1 MAPRR
6 LRKALGAMK
15 DQTSIALANVASTRA
30 PELDIALVKATS
42 HEEAPVDEKYVQ
54 EILQMTSCSRGYVN
68 VCVAG
73 LARRLGKTRNWIVAL
88 KTLMVTHRLMRE
100 GDPQFETE
108 LKHAGRSGM
117 RMLNLSHFRDDS
129 NSSAW
134 DYSAFVRTYALF
146 IDEKL
151 DSSVS
156 GDVRTTGH
164 IRSPVEIG
172 RKSSFGMDDSSFK
185 GRHSPDQSGRRHS
198 FDGARS
204 NRSHSFDVDKF
215 EDGQRGKK
223 ERIQMKDMS
232 ITKVLEKLPVL
243 QRLMD
248 RILGCRPTGAAKT
261 NRLVQIALYPLV
273 KESYH
278 LYSEICDGMTVI
290 LNGFFE
296 LEQPN
301 RVRAFEIY
309 NQSAKQGD
317 ELAAFYN
324 LCKNY
329 GVGRS
334 HEYPQVGFMSRLCY
348 L

>member
-1 MAPRR
+1 MAPRS
-6 LRKALGAMK
+6 LRKALGAVK
-15 DQTSIALANVASTRA
+15 DQTSIALANVAGTRV

-42 HEEAPVDEKYVQ
+42 HEEAPVDDKYVA
-54 EILQMTSCSRGYVN
+54 EILQLTSSSRGCVN
-68 VCVAG
+68 SCVAG

-88 KTLMVTHRLMRE
+88 KTLMLTHRLMHE

-108 LKHAGRSGM
+108 LKHAGRRGT

-151 DSSVS
+151 DSSLS
-156 GDVRTTGH
+156 GDGRSSAKS
-164 IRSPVEIG
+164 RSPDSGG
-172 RKSSFGMDDSSFK
+172 RKSSYGYDDSTFGS
-185 GRHSPDQSGRRHS
+185 RRRSPEREERRHS
-198 FDGARS
+198 FDGGPS
-204 NRSHSFDVDKF
+204 NRSRRFDAHRFGDSRQ
-215 EDGQRGKK
+215 EKK
-223 ERIQMKDMS
+223 ENTQMKDLS
-232 ITKVLEKLPVL
+232 ISKVLDKVPVL

-273 KESYH
+273 RESYH
-278 LYSEICDGMTVI
+278 LYSELCDGMTVI
-290 LNGFFE
+290 LEGFFD
-296 LEQPN
+296 LDQSN

-309 NQSAKQGD
+309 NRSAKQGD

-324 LCKNY
+324 ICKNF
-329 GVGRS
+329 GIGRS
-334 HEYPQVGFMSRLCY
+334 HDYPQVLKFEKFFN
-348 L
+348 